1 MEPLISIIVP
11 IYKVEAYLER
21 CLESLMGQSYRN
33 LEIILVEDGSPDRCG
48 EICDAYA
55 RKDQRIRVIH
65 QQNKGLSGARNSGI
79 DIARGDYLAF
89 VDSDDY
95 VASDYI
101 ASLYQ
106 LICESGCTIAQ
117 CRFDYV
123 QGEPIKTEENSA
135 WRIYRGE
142 SLMQQLYGEEE
153 EATYFVV
160 AWNKLYKREL
170 FRNIRYP
177 EGRIHEDEATTYKLF
192 HEGKKL
198 AFSDR
203 ALYGYFTEN
212 TGSITAKFSGKRLQW
227 LTANEERIDFLKN
240 NGYESILPAAYRK
253 LCDACITF
261 YFRCTPDVEDGKQ
274 LKKDLK
280 KRLSQ
285 YRVQGRAQIQKLP
298 MQTRI
303 GYVLF
308 SICPPVYKKLL
319 ERMKK

>member
-11 IYKVEAYLER
+11 VYKVEAYLER
-21 CLESLMGQSYRN
+21 CVESLRSQSYQN
-33 LEIILVEDGSPDRCG
+33 LEIILVEDGSPDNCAG
-48 EICDAYA
+48 ICDAYA
-55 RKDQRIRVIH
+55 GKDARIRVIH
-65 QQNKGLSGARNSGI
+65 QQNKGLSGARNAGI
-79 DIARGDYLAF
+79 DIAEGEYFAF

-101 ASLYQ
+101 ESLYR
-106 LICESGCTIAQ
+106 LIYESGCAIAQ
-117 CRFDYV
+117 CRFAYV
-123 QGEPIKTEENSA
+123 QGEPVKSKESSS

-142 SLMQQLYGEEE
+142 SLMQQLYGAEE

-192 HEGKKL
+192 HEGRKL

-212 TGSITAKFSGKRLQW
+212 TGSITSTFSGKRLQW
-227 LTANEERIDFLKN
+227 LTANEERIDFLKD

-261 YFRCTPDVEDGKQ
+261 YFRCTPEIEDAKQ
-274 LKKDLK
+274 LKKEL
-280 KRLSQ
+280 KRLLNQ
-285 YRVQGRAQIQKLP
+285 YRTQGSAQIQKLP

-319 ERMKK
+319 ERMRK